1 MERILDDESYIVFSK
16 CRIKCYKKAEE
27 FLKIFLGAQQLSQT
41 FADFNIACD
50 PEGAFFSKR
59 KTSQTELKEDDELPQ
74 SRYTNDQNN
83 IDREYAAIDDPNQ
96 SSLGTRV
103 NKVFA
108 EAVDFDADA
117 DGQHDIGRLSD
128 DGQHDIGRLPDDY
141 EIGFVFDSEFFDNNG
156 IDNLNQP
163 NQDKRE
169 SVIEMSE
176 NNVIPEA
183 MDSDSGAGSSIDVP
197 NQPNQDKRESVIEM
211 SENNVIPEAMD
222 SDSGA
227 GSSIDVPNQ
236 PNQDEWEIDFDICV
250 NDFLNEAINSGK
262 KLYDDTIIP
271 DNQLLT
277 VAENE
282 LQISV
287 TENFFR
293 DELSGDELQI
303 LRRISATI
311 PKFHEQLNNDEL
323 QIFQRVLFDY
333 GINSNIE
340 KVFDDD
346 LKEYLQVGDNS
357 VNTSQQDQLEI
368 VPKCPNSKI
377 CKFYCPKDGISDKKY
392 QCVECTS
399 FSVPSFICV
408 REMCCDHYSI
418 CIECSM
424 DRRVSKMLRGVMSTR
439 GTAFLAGGKG
449 VVNTLIH

>member
-27 FLKIFLGAQQLSQT
+27 FFKIFLGAQQLSQT

-141 EIGFVFDSEFFDNNG
+141 EIGFVFDPEFFDNNG
-156 IDNLNQP
+156 IDNL
-163 NQDKRE
+163 
-169 SVIEMSE
+169 
-176 NNVIPEA
+176 
-183 MDSDSGAGSSIDVP
+183 